1 MSAPGSDLTHLKTH
15 GMQWI
20 TTKPFEAAVR
30 DVILP
35 NLDSLE
41 DAGATLLKRT
51 LTRAVHKLA
60 VGGTTLFVKH
70 HKVRSLKERLKY
82 LVMRSRASA
91 EWSAS
96 LTLAELGIPA
106 ARAVAFGERR
116 VAGVLTEAVLV
127 SEAIENATPLK
138 QAWDDGSSKDGLLA
152 DVAALVRK
160 AHDCDV
166 LHRDLHGANI
176 LLAGG
181 GLFFIDLHRMTV
193 GRTVSKRQRIWNVG
207 HLLAFV
213 GCETNERDRAE
224 FVRAYLGPDA
234 PPREIGEFAS
244 GVEHAVQQLR
254 ERRYASRSK
263 RCVKRSTG
271 FRIERHDGMKVYRR
285 SDVAAALVSAAI
297 ARHVETVA
305 DGKGGRVLKRDRRA
319 RVTAVDV
326 ETQDGKRTV
335 CVKEFVR
342 GGVLQRIGDV
352 FLGSRARMAWIGSDA
367 CRARGISTP
376 AALAIAEAGPRSYFI
391 TEFIGGAQ
399 QLNDYVADNARP
411 AGPDAVRRWRRFVL
425 DAADFVR
432 GLHAHRLRHRD
443 LSAKNI
449 LVRERDGGWDFF
461 LLDLSDIRLGLGPSL
476 PEKIKNLGQLDQIYV
491 MPSRTDRLRFYRHYS
506 RGRPEFDDR
515 DFLAEINAISRARHE
530 HWLTA
535 GGGADILAERKRQG
549 KAT

>member
-1 MSAPGSDLTHLKTH
+1 MSAPDSDLTNFKKH

-20 TTKPFEAAVR
+20 TTKPLEAAVR

-35 NLDSLE
+35 NLNSLE

-51 LTRAVHKLA
+51 LTRSVHKLDA
-60 VGGTTLFVKH
+60 AGTTVFVKH
-70 HKVRSLKERLKY
+70 HKVTSLKERLKY

-96 LTLAELGIPA
+96 LTMAELEIPA

-127 SEAIENATPLK
+127 SETIENATPLK
-138 QAWDDGSSKDGLLA
+138 HACADGGAKSKLLA

-160 AHDCDV
+160 THDCDI
-166 LHRDLHGANI
+166 LHRDLHGGNI

-193 GRTVSKRQRIWNVG
+193 GRTVSKRNRIWNVAQ
-207 HLLAFV
+207 LIAFL
-213 GCETNERDRAE
+213 GCETNEDDRAE
-224 FVRAYLGPDA
+224 FVRAYLGPDT
-234 PPREIGEFAS
+234 PPGEIAEFAS
-244 GVEHAVQQLR
+244 QVEDSVQQQR

-263 RCVKRSTG
+263 RCIKTSTG

-285 SDVAAALVSAAI
+285 TEFAAALVSTAI
-297 ARHVETVA
+297 AQHTEAVA
-305 DGKGGRVLKRDRRA
+305 DGKAGRVLKRDRRA
-319 RVTAVDV
+319 QVTAVEIDTPSG
-326 ETQDGKRTV
+326 ERTV

-342 GGVLQRIGDV
+342 AGVLQRIGDF
-352 FLGSRARMAWIGSDA
+352 FLGSRARTAWVGSNA
-367 CRARGISTP
+367 CAARGIPTP
-376 AALAIAEAGPRSYFI
+376 TALAIAEAGPSSYFI
-391 TEFIGGAQ
+391 SEFIDDARQ
-399 QLNDYVADNARP
+399 FNDYVADNARP
-411 AGPDAVRRWRRFVL
+411 TTPDAARRWRRFVL
-425 DAADFVR
+425 GAADFVR
-432 GLHAHRLRHRD
+432 ALHSHRLRHRD

-461 LLDLSDIRLGLGPSL
+461 LLDLSDIRLGRGPEL

-491 MPSRTDRLRFYRHYS
+491 MPSRADRLRFYRHYS
-506 RGRPEFDDR
+506 RGRPEFGDR
-515 DFLAEINAISRARHE
+515 DFLAEINAISRHRHE

-549 KAT
+549 KPT